1 MSADTSKSPVSTNG
15 WIAAVL
21 LTLLAFLFYYLP
33 LPDGSIYTS
42 LADQWE
48 KNFRFQANDTN
59 SRNEANSRCRVFL
72 KGPKQVV
79 DFQENEFTLVFQ
91 NSGGEDSESDGKDCK
106 WFVRIIVN
114 VEPEASILI
123 PIEVVDV
130 EAENQPTHIYTQ
142 QFPVEYDLKEFETKT
157 ILFHLL
163 VPPGI
168 YNLKRP
174 VTITLQD
181 LAKGGNISWDGDTGC
196 TTQEGKEP
204 KENKEK
210 ICLNLDLTNAIRESA
225 TKNLL
230 LPPWSNRLI
239 PFIAFAMVWLA
250 EQLMPEQKKQQPNE
264 WLLLLAGLGAY
275 FLFLFYAI
283 LYFMLLRGELL
294 EALLFAM
301 ILVLCII
308 ALPKIFSRGVKRLRI
323 LLLLVI
329 FILPIVSFFLLQS
342 EKWRKVG
349 ITLLGVVII
358 ILLLYLLWDIINSL
372 WGWFK
377 QIVLVKGGRMSEVI
391 QKVIQRGR
399 KKSHPL
405 PIPPPTRTK
414 ECPDCHNPNVP
425 EDAMYCPSCG
435 HRFSP

>member
-1 MSADTSKSPVSTNG
+1 MSADISKSPVSTNG
-15 WIAAVL
+15 WIASVL

-33 LPDGSIYTS
+33 FFPDGSIYTS

-59 SRNEANSRCRVFL
+59 GKCRVLL
-72 KGPKQVV
+72 KGAKQIV
-79 DFQENEFTLVFQ
+79 DFQENEFILVFQ
-91 NSGGEDSESDGKDCK
+91 NAGGEDTKSDGKDCK

-114 VEPEASILI
+114 VEPEALILI

-142 QFPVEYDLKEFETKT
+142 QFSVEYDLKEFETKT
-157 ILFHLL
+157 IRFYLL

-181 LAKGGNISWDGDTGC
+181 IANGGNISWDGDTGC

-210 ICLNLDLTNAIRESA
+210 ICLNLDLTNAIRESTA
-225 TKNLL
+225 KNLL

-250 EQLMPEQKKQQPNE
+250 EQVMPEQKKQQPNE
-264 WLLLLAGLGAY
+264 GLLLLAGLGAY
-275 FLFLFYAI
+275 FLLLFYAI

-294 EALLFAM
+294 GALLFAM

-308 ALPKIFSRGVKRLRI
+308 ALPKIFSRGVKRLIPNR
-323 LLLLVI
+323 
-329 FILPIVSFFLLQS
+329 SS
-342 EKWRKVG
+342 K
-349 ITLLGVVII
+349 
-358 ILLLYLLWDIINSL
+358 

-391 QKVIQRGR
+391 QKVIQIGR